1 MVDNPDN
8 LNTEEHYVVRCLP
21 ISLPH
26 TLPNSSETV
35 WQCLDADVKTAVFH
49 ARDQK
54 PSATRRSC
62 KRRNKKAVRA
72 EFSRVNASR
81 LQLSL
86 LEKSNFSM
94 SISNEAPGDAQGLEE
109 RELGSDT
116 KS

>member
-8 LNTEEHYVVRCLP
+8 LNAEEHNVVCRLH

-35 WQCLDADVKTAVFH
+35 WQCLDADVKTVVFH

-62 KRRNKKAVRA
+62 KRLSKRAVRA
-72 EFSRVNASR
+72 EFSSVNASR

-86 LEKSNFSM
+86 LEKSNLSM
-94 SISNEAPGDAQGLEE
+94 SISNETP
-109 RELGSDT
+109 
-116 KS
+116 